1 MGGVKRTL
9 LAGSLVFLLAACGGT
24 TVPASSSAAASAAA
38 SAKPSLA
45 PAPSVSAAPS
55 GAAASAK
62 PAAAPPNFING
73 TIQTIAPD
81 KITLSDG
88 QSFTLTATTPFIRL
102 QKSAPSDMK
111 VGQSVAITAK
121 LQQDGTLLASDIR
134 IAAQPGAS
142 GALNASQFPMN
153 GGNLMTNAAIKTVNS
168 DGVVV
173 GLPAGDVTVKLAPN
187 ATIEQ
192 QLPGSSSDAKPG
204 ATVLI
209 IASGANPT
217 AASAVG
223 VLV

>member
-1 MGGVKRTL
+1 MAV
-9 LAGSLVFLLAACGGT
+9 
-24 TVPASSSAAASAAA
+24 
-38 SAKPSLA
+38 A
-45 PAPSVSAAPS
+45 PPVSAGAS

-62 PAAAPPNFING
+62 PAAGPPNFING

-88 QSFTLTATTPFIRL
+88 QSFSLTANTPFIRF
-102 QKSAPSDMK
+102 QKSAPSDLK
-111 VGQSVAITAK
+111 PGEGLAITAK

-134 IAAQPGAS
+134 IASQPGAS
-142 GALNASQFPMN
+142 ANPNSSQFPLN
-153 GGNLMTNAAIKTVNS
+153 GGNLMTNATAKSVNS

-173 GLPAGDVTVKLAPN
+173 GLPGGDVTVKLAPN
-187 ATIEQ
+187 VTIEQ

-209 IASGANPT
+209 IASGANPG
-217 AASAVG
+217 AAAAGG